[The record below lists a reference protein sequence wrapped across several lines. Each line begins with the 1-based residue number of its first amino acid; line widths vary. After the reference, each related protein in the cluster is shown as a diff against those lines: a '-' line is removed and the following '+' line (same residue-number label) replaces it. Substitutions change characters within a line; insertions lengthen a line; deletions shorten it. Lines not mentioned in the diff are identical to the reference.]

1 MMALYSH
8 GPCNYC
14 VFDLFYCVIYF
25 IVLYFDVLWCVMII
39 ESVDINFFVIYHRGM
54 HLRLNA
60 YINIVRIND
69 CLLFGMRGALLI
81 IILLE

>member
-1 MMALYSH
+1 MRVMDDDIFILTH

-60 YINIVRIND
+60 YINI
-69 CLLFGMRGALLI
+69 LFGMRGALLI